1 MSSSIDRDRIAQ
13 RAYQIWESRGKT
25 HGSDFDDW
33 IKAEQ
38 EVANQEKNKKSSTR
52 KKAFPY

>member
-1 MSSSIDRDRIAQ
+1 MSSTIEREKIAQ
-13 RAYQIWESRGKT
+13 RAYQIYESRGKT

-33 IKAEQ
+33 LKAEQ
-38 EVANQEKNKKSSTR
+38 EMSNQEKNKKPLNR

>member
-33 IKAEQ
+33 VKAEQ
-38 EVANQEKNKKSSTR
+38 EMANQEKNKKSSNR
-52 KKAFPY
+52 KKTFPY